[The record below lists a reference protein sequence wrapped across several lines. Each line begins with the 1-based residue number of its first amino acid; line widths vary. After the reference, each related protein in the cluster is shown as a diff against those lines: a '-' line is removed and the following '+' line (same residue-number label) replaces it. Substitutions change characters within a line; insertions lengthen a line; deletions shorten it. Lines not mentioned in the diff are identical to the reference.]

1 MAKYKKSAL
10 SLGFDII
17 NHLVLVLFLILTIY
31 PFYYILIYTIS
42 QPIEAQKG
50 IALLPTHL
58 TLDNYLQI
66 FRLKGIL
73 SATVISVLRTVV
85 GTVITVGCCS
95 FLAYLVTKQE
105 MRFRKAVYR
114 FVVVTMYLNAGL
126 IPWYLV
132 MRLYKLNNSFFL
144 YIIPSAIVAYY
155 VVLLKT
161 YIEQLPQ
168 SLEESAKL
176 DGAGYLTIFIK
187 IIFPLSTPI
196 IATIAVFASVGQW
209 NTWYDNYFLVQ
220 NPQLRT
226 LQLILYDYLN
236 EANAIAQASIEDI
249 NRGMAV
255 TELTPTSVR
264 MTITMVATLPI
275 LFVYP
280 RMQRYFIKGIMM
292 GAVKG

>member
-1 MAKYKKSAL
+1 
-10 SLGFDII
+10 
-17 NHLVLVLFLILTIY
+17 
-31 PFYYILIYTIS
+31 
-42 QPIEAQKG
+42 
-50 IALLPTHL
+50 
-58 TLDNYLQI
+58 
-66 FRLKGIL
+66 
-73 SATVISVLRTVV
+73 
-85 GTVITVGCCS
+85 
-95 FLAYLVTKQE
+95 
-105 MRFRKAVYR
+105 
-114 FVVVTMYLNAGL
+114 MYLNAGL